1 MVNEIL
7 TAAGVKHRKARF
19 LEPPAE
25 TYAIYFDDVEVD
37 AADPVAPLTEEG
49 LPRVQHHD
57 VTVEVYEPHPDD
69 DTEQAIEAALNARGF
84 SWSKEDREW
93 LQDVQR
99 YQVLY
104 TFNYITK

>member
-1 MVNEIL
+1 MVKEIL

-25 TYAIYFDDVEVD
+25 TYAIYFDDIEGEG
-37 AADPVAPLTEEG
+37 ADPVPTPEG
-49 LPRVQHHD
+49 VPPEVRHHD

-69 DTEQAIEAALNARGF
+69 DTEQAIEAALKARGL

-93 LQDVQR
+93 LQDEQR

-104 TFNYITK
+104 TFSYTTK

>member
-1 MVNEIL
+1 MVKEIL

-19 LEPPAE
+19 TEPPAE
-25 TYAIYFDDVEVD
+25 TYAIYFDDIEVD
-37 AADPVAPLTEEG
+37 AADPVTPLTEEG

-69 DTEQAIEAALNARGF
+69 DTEQAIEAALNARGI
-84 SWSKEDREW
+84 SWTKEDREW

>member
-1 MVNEIL
+1 MVKEIL

-19 LEPPAE
+19 LSPPAE
-25 TYAIYFDDVEVD
+25 TYAIYFDDIEGEG
-37 AADPVAPLTEEG
+37 ADPVPSPEG
-49 LPRVQHHD
+49 TLPEVQHHD

-69 DTEQAIEAALNARGF
+69 ATEQAIEAALKARGF

-104 TFNYITK
+104 TFSYTTK